1 MIDKWGGFLTVCYG
15 SAQFGFR
22 AGPKLDIIKEHNTTH
37 TSTTTLVAPPF
48 PFLLLLASLSPSF
61 ILRPRP
67 L

>member
-1 MIDKWGGFLTVCYG
+1 MGWVLDCCE

-37 TSTTTLVAPPF
+37 TSTTTLVVPPF